1 MMPAYLR
8 LQRTLAKVG
17 PAVIEIPERRKFN
30 HNLIDPRIAE
40 EVIIR
45 IQGKAGGS
53 SSEFFSVHTAN
64 VNVKKKN
71 EKKM

>member
-17 PAVIEIPERRKFN
+17 PAVIETPERRKFN
-30 HNLIDPRIAE
+30 HDLTDSRTAE

-45 IQGKAGGS
+45 HPRESWRIFERIS
-53 SSEFFSVHTAN
+53 
-64 VNVKKKN
+64 
-71 EKKM
+71 